1 MLGRVYTLQ
10 EIATAAGARDLFQ
23 GLWPSPAIRHVSFD
37 TRTISHGE
45 QTLFLALQTDK
56 RDGHAFIPQAVEK
69 GVKTFMVERRLSLR
83 DVNYILVDDVID
95 SLQQWARYHRLQ
107 FDYPVIG
114 ITGSN
119 GKTIVKEWL
128 TTLLEHHFSI
138 AKSPMSYN
146 SQLGVPLSLLQ
157 LTGQADLALIEAGIS
172 RPDEMEQLQEI
183 IRPTLGVLTHMGAA
197 HADGF
202 ASEEEKLAEKVKLF
216 SGVEEVLMGADQ
228 EDVRTFL
235 QQQPLRL
242 RTVGHWPE
250 ASLRLRAATPDS
262 QGWNVDL
269 QEAENRYAFRIPL
282 PGQAALENAL
292 LVILTAR
299 SLGIS
304 PTDIADRLPLLHP
317 VEMRTELITDNPEI
331 TILNDSYNADLD
343 SVRNA
348 FQMLATIEAQ
358 PRRTVI
364 LSDLLNQGGS
374 QRDMQQQILKEAID
388 LFGADQVWTVGPVF
402 KKIHAKR
409 SFATTEDLIQAF
421 EYEQF
426 KGSSLLL
433 KGARPFGLERLIPLL
448 NRRPNATFLQLDL
461 DKLVNNL
468 RLLREQL
475 PPQTKIM
482 GMVKAFSYGS
492 GSWEIAQVLAEEGI
506 EYLAVAYP
514 SEGIELRRK
523 GIELPIAVTHPEASG
538 LAALLQYDLE
548 PVIYNFPLLESFYRV
563 ARLQGQPPFRF
574 HLKLDTGMG
583 RLGFLPSD
591 KQRLTEIFAR
601 YPDLQLVSILSH
613 LAAADD
619 PEEDNF
625 TRQQVAHFR
634 EFCAHFHR
642 ILGIS
647 PLRHILNTAGATR
660 FPEFAFDMVRLGI
673 GLYGIDPGGRMKGL
687 QEIASLHSMISQV
700 HTYPAGSSVGYG
712 RAQYTQ
718 RESRIATVPVGY
730 ADGVLRNLGMG
741 KLRCLVHGKPTPT
754 FGRICMDTLMLD
766 VTDIPEA
773 EVGDEVVLFGQQGD
787 SVLSLQEVAEKAGTI
802 AYEIMAR
809 ISPRVRRI
817 YIRES

>member
-1 MLGRVYTLQ
+1 
-10 EIATAAGARDLFQ
+10 
-23 GLWPSPAIRHVSFD
+23 
-37 TRTISHGE
+37 
-45 QTLFLALQTDK
+45 
-56 RDGHAFIPQAVEK
+56 
-69 GVKTFMVERRLSLR
+69 MVERRLSLR